1 MSGLSE
7 GGSGQP
13 LLVAE
18 QITKSYPGVV
28 ANHEVSIDL
37 RKGEIHA
44 VLGENGAGKTTLMAI
59 IYGLARPDSGTVYL
73 EGSALTLNSPKDAL
87 SHGIGFVQQHF
98 SLIPTLTVAQNI
110 VLSLSN
116 GGQRVSLR
124 EGSARARELSLKY
137 GLDVPPDSLVSS
149 LSIGMQQRVELLKAL
164 ASNARVLILDEP
176 TSVLT
181 PQESQ
186 ELTAVLARLAGDGVG
201 IFLISHKLEEVLRIA
216 DRISVLRRGRMVGT
230 VDAASASQASLAEMM
245 VGQLAAAPPASRTT
259 GARTSTPR
267 LVADTVVVKTEGMR
281 GDIHGVSL
289 ELFPGEILG
298 IAGVEG
304 SGQVELIE
312 ALAGVR
318 PIHSGQVS
326 LDGKNISG
334 RSVRQR
340 QDLGIAHIAA
350 DRHAAG
356 FVATLSVADNLVLP
370 VAHHRPFSR
379 AGVLKPKEIE
389 QFAVKIIEDFDI
401 RVAGPDVAAGTLS
414 GGNQQRVVVAREFSR
429 RPSVVL
435 SCFAT
440 RGLDFASIAA
450 VHERVREMRDGGAAI
465 AYASVDLDELIGL
478 CDRILVLYQGQV
490 AGTVDAETATSE
502 KLGLLMGGGASL

>member
-1 MSGLSE
+1 MEQAFRGGDVVTYLAQDISGLPH
-7 GGSGQP
+7 GRVIG
-13 LLVAE
+13 
-18 QITKSYPGVV
+18 
-28 ANHEVSIDL
+28 
-37 RKGEIHA
+37 
-44 VLGENGAGKTTLMAI
+44 
-59 IYGLARPDSGTVYL
+59 SGTVFL
-73 EGSALTLNSPKDAL
+73 EGTPLTLNSPKDAL
-87 SHGIGFVQQHF
+87 SHGIGFVQQNF

-110 VLSLSN
+110 VLSLN
-116 GGQRVSLR
+116 NAGERISLR
-124 EGSARARELSLKY
+124 EGSARARALSLKY
-137 GLDVPPDSLVSS
+137 GLDVPPDSLISS
-149 LSIGMQQRVELLKAL
+149 LSIGMQQRAELLKAL
-164 ASNARVLILDEP
+164 ARNARVLILDEP

-186 ELTAVLARLAGDGVG
+186 ELAAVLARLAGEGVG

-230 VDAASASQASLAEMM
+230 VQAASASQQLLAEMM
-245 VGQLAAAPPASRTT
+245 VGKLAVAPPATRNMAGRAES
-259 GARTSTPR
+259 PR
-267 LVADTVVVKTEGMR
+267 LVADSVAIKTEGMR
-281 GDIHGVSL
+281 GDLHGVSL

-318 PIHSGQVS
+318 PLNGGRVR
-326 LDGKNISG
+326 LDGRDISR

-340 QDLGIAHIAA
+340 QELGIAHIAA

-356 FVATLSVADNLVLP
+356 FVASLTVAENLVLP
-370 VAHHRPFSR
+370 VAQHRQFGR

-389 QFAVKIIEDFDI
+389 KFAIQAIEDFDI
-401 RVAGPDVAAGTLS
+401 RVAGPHVEAGTLS

-429 RPSVVL
+429 RPTVVL
-435 SCFAT
+435 SSFAT

-450 VHERVREMRDGGAAI
+450 VHERVRGMRDGSAAI

-478 CDRILVLYQGQV
+478 CDRILVLYQGRV
-490 AGTVDAETATSE
+490 AGIVAAETATSE
-502 KLGLLMGGGASL
+502 QLGLLMGGGASE